1 VGIVVLGSALT
12 RSRGGAILFAALL
25 LAALVLLAM
34 QSSSGSAALVVG
46 GSLGGLGVVGLGLWV
61 AGRHERTREHA
72 AMEEQLQT
80 LRTASDLA
88 GIGEW
93 RWDLRTQRIAY
104 GRGCTRMLG
113 YDDGEIAS
121 TLSAWGK
128 LAHPDDL
135 PSVRAS
141 VDDLVEGRCDRYE
154 HRVRLRAKDGTW
166 RTIIDRGVV
175 ITRDRRGRPAL
186 AIGVHVVAD
195 AVESLEST
203 CVVVDDDPDM
213 RAIMEIA
220 ARRAGLDV
228 IGFPDGDAAWRAIA
242 RGGAPKAIVT
252 DFEMPGLSGLE
263 LADRV
268 RAAGL
273 RCPVLL
279 VSGRLPTESEL
290 GAAVTGVLAKPTS
303 LAELSARIAALVPSA
318 HG

>member
-1 VGIVVLGSALT
+1 MLGSALT

-72 AMEEQLQT
+72 AMEEHLQT
-80 LRTASDLA
+80 LRAASELA

-128 LAHPDDL
+128 LAHPEDL
-135 PSVRAS
+135 ASVRAA

-154 HRVRLRAKDGTW
+154 HRVRLRAKDGSW
-166 RTIIDRGVV
+166 RTIIDRGIV
-175 ITRDRRGRPAL
+175 ISRDRGGRPAL
-186 AIGVHVVAD
+186 AIGVHVLAD
-195 AVESLEST
+195 AADPAALEST

-263 LADRV
+263 LAERV

-279 VSGRLPTESEL
+279 VSGRLPTEAEL
-290 GAAVTGVLAKPTS
+290 GAAVSGVLAKPTS

-318 HG
+318 NS